1 MQGRAEGN
9 ATVSIDRI
17 ITAFEMLPNWQDRY
31 RLIIDQ
37 GRNLPD
43 LPEDERVDD
52 NLIDGCMSK
61 VWLTAH
67 LDESRDPPVIHF
79 HADSDSQIVKG
90 LVSIVFE
97 VFNHRSPEEI
107 VTADIESVFGRLELE
122 QHLSAGRRNGLSSM
136 VRRIRELA
144 QHELAA

>member
-1 MQGRAEGN
+1 VN

-17 ITAFEMLPNWQDRY
+17 ITAFEMMPNWQDRY

-37 GRNLPD
+37 GRKLPD
-43 LPEDERVDD
+43 LPEEERVDD
-52 NLIDGCMSK
+52 NLLDGCMSK

-67 LDESRDPPVIHF
+67 LDESDDPPVIHF
-79 HADSDSQIVKG
+79 HADSDSQIVRG
-90 LVSIVFE
+90 LISIVFE
-97 VFNHRSPEEI
+97 VFNERTPEEI
-107 VTADIESVFGRLELE
+107 LTTDIESTFSQLELE